1 MVSVLIFLK
10 WLLYF
15 AFKAIV
21 HIRASV
27 QSSIH
32 LTEEKYKS
40 KANFTRFLKKR
51 RTTSMSCR
59 CGEYSQNFT
68 LTLKAICPQ
77 ESTAAETH
85 DWTRDLA
92 QRGEGYTQ
100 IKNQCMLPCFLLS
113 LWEWHHQHSITIK
126 NEKDTRCLL
135 QVCEMSLDFFFLL
148 LWFLN

>member
-1 MVSVLIFLK
+1 MLLFLFWFFLK

-15 AFKAIV
+15 AFGAIV

-51 RTTSMSCR
+51 RRTCMSCR

-68 LTLKAICPQ
+68 LTAEKQQHWPWRQSALKSQLLLKPMTEPGTLHWGVRATQRSKTSACCP
-77 ESTAAETH
+77 AF
-85 DWTRDLA
+85 
-92 QRGEGYTQ
+92 
-100 IKNQCMLPCFLLS
+100 CFLS
-113 LWEWHHQHSITIK
+113 ESDIINIQ
-126 NEKDTRCLL
+126 L
-135 QVCEMSLDFFFLL
+135 QLRMKKILGVFFKFVKCH
-148 LWFLN
+148 